1 MTNGSND
8 FDDLEDDGN
17 GLKLP
22 IIGAKNTNKSLEK
35 SKKKSNEM
43 QLEELSAKK
52 ENNKS
57 KASLNPYE

>member
-22 IIGAKNTNKSLEK
+22 IIGGKNTNKSLEK
-35 SKKKSNEM
+35 SKKKSN
-43 QLEELSAKK
+43 
-52 ENNKS
+52 
-57 KASLNPYE
+57 

>member
-22 IIGAKNTNKSLEK
+22 IIGGKNTNKSLEK

-43 QLEELSAKK
+43 QLEELSVKK